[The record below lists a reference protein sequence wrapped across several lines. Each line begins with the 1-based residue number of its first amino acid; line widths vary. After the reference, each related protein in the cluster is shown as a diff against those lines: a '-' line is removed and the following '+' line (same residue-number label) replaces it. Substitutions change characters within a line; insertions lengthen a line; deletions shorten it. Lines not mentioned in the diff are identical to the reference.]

1 MSNTSSSSINRQQ
14 RDNPNA
20 DSAPPAYDPIVVEES
35 SITQSDLRKLLQSSK
50 RTGDFVCLVAEKK
63 KIIGDLVV
71 HHTAI
76 SEALANVDTQN
87 IREQRDSSFKSCF
100 ESYTANYN
108 TQLKINRASSST
120 LSDQMIDL
128 FSIFKE
134 VIENP
139 KFRSTTRHVRGL
151 TSKMDEAVAFLVAEK
166 ADGKETSALLRGEKR
181 TNQQL
186 ERRHLEGGG
195 TLPRDECLFKCAYCK
210 HPSVD
215 EPPENK
221 NVQSVNEDRLAQHA
235 DVVLR
240 WNKFKDGKGP
250 CPKTATNKVYT
261 RCPPPPKTESLLLQC
276 HCHQMTCSRKGS
288 DIGSTCIIG
297 CCKTDGEP
305 YEWSE
310 GCCTCPICCCPCK
323 KSYAISNIAKIGI
336 DLTRSKA
343 TGDGRAFTNERREAV
358 EQANAK
364 NFLGDCMKHGAMV
377 AQAALDTLGEMNKK
391 GM

>member
-14 RDNPNA
+14 RDNLNA
-20 DSAPPAYDPIVVEES
+20 DSAPPAYDPIVIEES
-35 SITQSDLRKLLQSSK
+35 SITQSDLRT
-50 RTGDFVCLVAEKK
+50 TGDFVCLVTEKK

-87 IREQRDSSFKSCF
+87 IREQCDSSFKTCF
-100 ESYTANYN
+100 ESCTTKCN
-108 TQLKINRASSST
+108 TQIKINRASNLT

-134 VIENP
+134 VLENP
-139 KFRSTTRHVRGL
+139 KFRSTARHVCEL
-151 TSKMDEAVAFLVAEK
+151 TSKMNEAVEFLVTEK
-166 ADGKETSALLRGEKR
+166 ADGKETSALLRGKKR

-186 ERRHLEGGG
+186 ERKHLEGGG
-195 TLPRDECLFKCAYCK
+195 TLPRDECLFMCVYCK

-221 NVQSVNEDRLAQHA
+221 HVQRVNKDRLAQHA
-235 DVVLR
+235 ELVLT

-250 CPKTATNKVYT
+250 CPKTATNKLYT
-261 RCPPPPKTESLLLQC
+261 QCPPPPKTESLLLQC
-276 HCHQMTCSRKGS
+276 HYHQMACSRKGS
-288 DIGSTCIIG
+288 LIGSTCIIG

-310 GCCTCPICCCPCK
+310 ECCTCCICCCPCK
-323 KSYAISNIAKIGI
+323 KSYAISNIAKIGL

-343 TGDGRAFTNERREAV
+343 TGDGRASTNERHEVV
-358 EQANAK
+358 EQAKAK
-364 NFLGDCMKHGAMV
+364 NFLGDCMKHGAKV